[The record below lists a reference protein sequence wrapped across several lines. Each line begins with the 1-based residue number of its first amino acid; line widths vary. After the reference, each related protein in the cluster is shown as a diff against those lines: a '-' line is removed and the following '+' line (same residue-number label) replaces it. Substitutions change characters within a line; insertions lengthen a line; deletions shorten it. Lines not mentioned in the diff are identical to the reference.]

1 MVYIL
6 IKIFKIFLFPL
17 TWVIGLLVA
26 GYFLKSKLW
35 RRILFVVSML
45 MLLVFMNKPLLNFA
59 QYKSTQAYSEQVDP
73 IGHYRV
79 AIVMG
84 GFAHMNE
91 TTGQLCYFQDR
102 GSRIWEP
109 VRLLHQGKVD
119 KILVTGDQTSQVDKD
134 GNNTADVFVKYMQ
147 QQGVPDTCWIFE
159 QHARNTHENAVLSI
173 AILDSLGYKPSDC
186 LLVTSASHMQRSLDE
201 FAKADWQ
208 LTPFAVNIYRKP
220 GKPRLQDFRLYG
232 PAIIQWDEL
241 FNEYFGN
248 ILYKLI
254 Y

>member
-1 MVYIL
+1 MAYIL
-6 IKIFKIFLFPL
+6 IKLFKIFLFPL
-17 TWVIGLLVA
+17 TWVGGLLIV
-26 GYFLKSKLW
+26 GYFLKSTLW
-35 RRILFVVSML
+35 RRILFATSIL
-45 MLLVFMNKPLLNFA
+45 MLLVFLNKPLLNHA
-59 QYKSTQAYSEQVDP
+59 QYKSSQTYAEQTDPSE
-73 IGHYRV
+73 HYRV
-79 AIVMG
+79 AVVMG
-84 GFAHMNE
+84 GFGHMNE

-102 GSRIWEP
+102 GCRIWEP
-109 VRLLHQGKVD
+109 VRLLHEGIVE
-119 KILVTGDQTSQVDKD
+119 KILITGDQTIQLDKEGNTTVD
-134 GNNTADVFVKYMQ
+134 AFVEYMR

-173 AILDSLGYKPSDC
+173 AILDSLGYTPSEC
-186 LLVTSASHMQRSLDE
+186 LLVTSASHMQRSLNE

>member
-1 MVYIL
+1 MAYIL
-6 IKIFKIFLFPL
+6 IKLFKIFLFPL
-17 TWVIGLLVA
+17 TWVGGLLIV
-26 GYFLKSKLW
+26 GYFLKSTLW
-35 RRILFVVSML
+35 RRILFATSIL
-45 MLLVFMNKPLLNFA
+45 MLLVFLNKPLLNHA
-59 QYKSTQAYSEQVDP
+59 QYKSSQTYAEQTDPSE
-73 IGHYRV
+73 HYRV
-79 AIVMG
+79 AVVMG
-84 GFAHMNE
+84 GFGHMNE

-102 GSRIWEP
+102 GCRIWEP
-109 VRLLHQGKVD
+109 VRLLHEGIVE
-119 KILVTGDQTSQVDKD
+119 KILVTGDQTIQLDKEGNTTVD
-134 GNNTADVFVKYMQ
+134 AFVEYMR

-173 AILDSLGYKPSDC
+173 AILDSLGYTPSDC
-186 LLVTSASHMQRSLDE
+186 LLVTSASHMQRSLNE